1 MKTPSKFR
9 FTRHGAGAYDVT
21 RIEDA
26 FYLGA
31 VWKNRAGWANRFEE
45 PFPSRE
51 AAARSLSVESLKLF
65 PLQTKSKVWVSLVH
79 EGRSISFITEIPD
92 SDVEAL
98 DPKTISH
105 ASCAI
110 TFEGRGI
117 VAGHLWKV
125 EES

>member
-1 MKTPSKFR
+1 VKTPSKFR

-31 VWKNRAGWANRFEE
+31 VWKNRFEE

-79 EGRSISFITEIPD
+79 EGRSISFITEILD